1 MKKAFF
7 VSILFVATGVG
18 AKPLILPT
26 IAKPTLQQAQVLKP
40 TTAPLQVELISPG
53 AQPLKPLRFKPVV
66 DQKETATMTV
76 DMGMKMSAGET
87 TIAPSKLPTTVI
99 KMEAI
104 VTKVDPN
111 GDIHYSFRYTD
122 VDVTADATLPPAVVN
137 QIRTQIKPLA
147 GLNGSFVVSD
157 RGQTKSGSFVIP
169 KDVDNR
175 TRQMLDQMSQSL
187 DQFSAPVPDAAVGVG
202 AKWRVAMPITMNG
215 IRFNQIATYEIV
227 SLKEGTATL
236 RIGVEQQA
244 KAQQLNIPG
253 MPKGANVTLK
263 SLSSTGQGQTLV
275 RFDRLLPPVS
285 NFSLTSTTEMQTVNP
300 RSSQAMTIA
309 TETQMKLTLESK

>member
-215 IRFNQIATYEIV
+215 
-227 SLKEGTATL
+227 
-236 RIGVEQQA
+236 
-244 KAQQLNIPG
+244 
-253 MPKGANVTLK
+253 
-263 SLSSTGQGQTLV
+263 
-275 RFDRLLPPVS
+275 
-285 NFSLTSTTEMQTVNP
+285 
-300 RSSQAMTIA
+300 
-309 TETQMKLTLESK
+309 